1 MATIQE
7 RVESIIESL
16 HIREGMI
23 QTAKVQKNI
32 LDFKPKFVVAEGSEK
47 KTDKAPAKVLDEV
60 NKNIKE
66 GTLSGG
72 AYYGIFDKYVVF
84 AYKDSHNLMYQEGYV
99 YKFKTEEDA
108 KAFYDGIDRIDSSM
122 KIIKGASVVAPCL
135 YSLKDKKFMSIRDA
149 IEDLA
154 NGYVRDALSSLD
166 KYIGTNAIPFD
177 VEDVTYEYSVMSDN
191 RFKLYERG
199 YNCSLNVK
207 IKLKDG
213 KYPDKDTFK
222 MLSNSVDRNVN
233 MGAITGLSNG
243 SKFRDYITMH
253 SYLCN

>member
-1 MATIQE
+1 
-7 RVESIIESL
+7 
-16 HIREGMI
+16 MI
-23 QTAKVQKNI
+23 QTAKAQKSI
-32 LDFKPKFVVAEGSEK
+32 LDFKPKFVMADGSEK
-47 KTDKAPAKVLDEV
+47 KTDKAPAKVLDGV
-60 NKNIKE
+60 NKNIKV
-66 GTLSGG
+66 GYAT
-72 AYYGIFDKYVVF
+72 YYGIFDKYVVF
-84 AYKDSHNLMYQEGYV
+84 AYKDSSNLMYQEGYV

-108 KAFYDGIDRIDSSM
+108 KAFYDGGIDRGSL
-122 KIIKGASVVAPCL
+122 KIIKGTTVVAPCL
-135 YSLKDKKFMSIRDA
+135 YSLKDKKFMSIREA
-149 IEDLA
+149 VEDLA
-154 NGYVRDALSSLD
+154 SGYVRDALSSLD

-191 RFKLYERG
+191 RLKLYKRG

-222 MLSNSVDRNVN
+222 VLSNSVDRNVN

-243 SKFRDYITMH
+243 NEYRDYVTMH

>member
-23 QTAKVQKNI
+23 QTAKAQKSI
-32 LDFKPKFVVAEGSEK
+32 LDFKPKFVMADGSEK
-47 KTDKAPAKVLDEV
+47 KTDKAPANVLDGV
-60 NKNIKE
+60 NKNIKV
-66 GTLSGG
+66 GYAT
-72 AYYGIFDKYVVF
+72 YYGIFDKYVVF
-84 AYKDSHNLMYQEGYV
+84 AYKDSSNLMYQEGYV

-108 KAFYDGIDRIDSSM
+108 KAFYDGGIDRGSL
-122 KIIKGASVVAPCL
+122 KIIKGTTVVAPCL
-135 YSLKDKKFMSIRDA
+135 YSLKDKKFMSIREA
-149 IEDLA
+149 VEDLA
-154 NGYVRDALSSLD
+154 SGYVRDALSSLD

-191 RFKLYERG
+191 RLKLYKRG

-222 MLSNSVDRNVN
+222 VLSNSVDRNVN

-243 SKFRDYITMH
+243 NEYRDYVTMH

>member
-1 MATIQE
+1 
-7 RVESIIESL
+7 
-16 HIREGMI
+16 MI
-23 QTAKVQKNI
+23 QTAKAQKSI
-32 LDFKPKFVVAEGSEK
+32 LDFKPKFVMADGSEK
-47 KTDKAPAKVLDEV
+47 KTDKAPAKVLDGV
-60 NKNIKE
+60 NKNIKV
-66 GTLSGG
+66 GYAT
-72 AYYGIFDKYVVF
+72 YYGIFDKYVVF
-84 AYKDSHNLMYQEGYV
+84 AYKDSSNLMYQEGYV

-108 KAFYDGIDRIDSSM
+108 KAFYDGGIDRGSL
-122 KIIKGASVVAPCL
+122 KIIKGTTVVAPCL
-135 YSLKDKKFMSIRDA
+135 YSLKDKKFMSIREA

-154 NGYVRDALSSLD
+154 SGYVRDALSSLD

-191 RFKLYERG
+191 RLKLYKRG

-222 MLSNSVDRNVN
+222 VLSNSVDRNVN

-243 SKFRDYITMH
+243 NEYRDYVTMH

>member
-1 MATIQE
+1 
-7 RVESIIESL
+7 
-16 HIREGMI
+16 MI
-23 QTAKVQKNI
+23 QTAKAQKSI
-32 LDFKPKFVVAEGSEK
+32 LDFKPKFVMADGSEK
-47 KTDKAPAKVLDEV
+47 ITDKAPAKVLDGV
-60 NKNIKE
+60 NKNIKV
-66 GTLSGG
+66 GYAT
-72 AYYGIFDKYVVF
+72 YYGIFDKYVVF
-84 AYKDSHNLMYQEGYV
+84 AYKDSSNLMYQEGYV

-108 KAFYDGIDRIDSSM
+108 KAFYDGGIDRGSL
-122 KIIKGASVVAPCL
+122 KIIKGTTVVAPCL
-135 YSLKDKKFMSIRDA
+135 YSLKDKKFMSIREA
-149 IEDLA
+149 VEDLA
-154 NGYVRDALSSLD
+154 SGYVRDALSSLD

-191 RFKLYERG
+191 RLKLYKRG

-222 MLSNSVDRNVN
+222 VLSNSVDRNVN

-243 SKFRDYITMH
+243 NEYRDYVTMH

>member
-23 QTAKVQKNI
+23 QTAKAQKSI
-32 LDFKPKFVVAEGSEK
+32 LDFKPKFVMADGSEK
-47 KTDKAPAKVLDEV
+47 KTDKAPAKVLDGV
-60 NKNIKE
+60 NKNIKV
-66 GTLSGG
+66 GYAT
-72 AYYGIFDKYVVF
+72 YYGIFDKYVVF
-84 AYKDSHNLMYQEGYV
+84 AYKDSSNLMYQEGYV

-108 KAFYDGIDRIDSSM
+108 KAFYDGGIDRGSL
-122 KIIKGASVVAPCL
+122 KIIKGTTVVAPCL
-135 YSLKDKKFMSIRDA
+135 YSLKDKKFMSIREA
-149 IEDLA
+149 VEDLA
-154 NGYVRDALSSLD
+154 SGYVRDALSSLD

-191 RFKLYERG
+191 RLKLYERG

-222 MLSNSVDRNVN
+222 VLSNSVDRNVN

-243 SKFRDYITMH
+243 NEYRDYVTMH

>member
-23 QTAKVQKNI
+23 QTAKAQKSI
-32 LDFKPKFVVAEGSEK
+32 LDFKPKFVMADGSEK
-47 KTDKAPAKVLDEV
+47 KTDKAPTKVLDGV
-60 NKNIKE
+60 NKNIKV
-66 GTLSGG
+66 GYAT
-72 AYYGIFDKYVVF
+72 YYGIFDKYVVF
-84 AYKDSHNLMYQEGYV
+84 AYKDSSNLMYQEGYV

-108 KAFYDGIDRIDSSM
+108 KAFYDGGIDRGSL
-122 KIIKGASVVAPCL
+122 KIIKGTTVVAPCL
-135 YSLKDKKFMSIRDA
+135 YSLKDKKFMSIREA
-149 IEDLA
+149 VEDLA
-154 NGYVRDALSSLD
+154 SGYVRDALSSLD

-191 RFKLYERG
+191 RLKLYKRG

-222 MLSNSVDRNVN
+222 VLSNSVDRNVN

-243 SKFRDYITMH
+243 NEYRDYVTMH

>member
-23 QTAKVQKNI
+23 QTAKAQKSI
-32 LDFKPKFVVAEGSEK
+32 LDFKPKFVMADGSEK
-47 KTDKAPAKVLDEV
+47 KTDKAPAKVLNGV
-60 NKNIKE
+60 NKNIKV
-66 GTLSGG
+66 GYAT
-72 AYYGIFDKYVVF
+72 YYGIFENYVVF
-84 AYKDSHNLMYQEGYV
+84 AYKDSNNLMYQEGYV
-99 YKFKTEEDA
+99 YKFKTEDDA
-108 KAFYDGIDRIDSSM
+108 KAFYDGGIDRGNM
-122 KIIKGASVVAPCL
+122 EIIKGTTVVAPCL
-135 YSLKDKKFMSIRDA
+135 YSLKDKKFMSVREA
-149 IEDLA
+149 VEDLA

-166 KYIGTNAIPFD
+166 KYIGMNSIPFD
-177 VEDVTYEYSVMSDN
+177 VVDVTYEYSVMGVDGI
-191 RFKLYERG
+191 KLYERG

-222 MLSNSVDRNVN
+222 VLSNSVDRNVN

-243 SKFRDYITMH
+243 NEYRDYVTMH

>member
-23 QTAKVQKNI
+23 QTAKAQKSI
-32 LDFKPKFVVAEGSEK
+32 LDFKPKFVMADGSEK
-47 KTDKAPAKVLDEV
+47 KTDKAPAKVLDGV
-60 NKNIKE
+60 NKNIKV
-66 GTLSGG
+66 GYAT
-72 AYYGIFDKYVVF
+72 YYGIFDKYVVF
-84 AYKDSHNLMYQEGYV
+84 AYKDSSNLMYQEGYV

-108 KAFYDGIDRIDSSM
+108 KAFYDGGIDMGSM
-122 KIIKGASVVAPCL
+122 KIIKGTTVVAPCL
-135 YSLKDKKFMSIRDA
+135 YSLKDKKFMSIREA
-149 IEDLA
+149 VEDLA

-177 VEDVTYEYSVMSDN
+177 VVDVTYEYSVLSAN
-191 RFKLYERG
+191 KLKLYDRG
-199 YNCSLNVK
+199 YNCSLSVR
-207 IKLKDG
+207 IKLKDS

-222 MLSNSVDRNVN
+222 VLSNSVDRYVN

-243 SKFRDYITMH
+243 SKHSDYITMH

>member
-23 QTAKVQKNI
+23 QTAKAQKSV
-32 LDFKPKFVVAEGSEK
+32 LDFKSKFVMADGSEK
-47 KTDKAPAKVLDEV
+47 TTDKAPSKVLDGV

-66 GTLSGG
+66 GSYSYGT
-72 AYYGIFDKYVVF
+72 YYGIFDKYVVF

-108 KAFYDGIDRIDSSM
+108 KAFYDGGIDRGSM

-135 YSLKDKKFMSIRDA
+135 YSLKDKKFMSVRDA
-149 IEDLA
+149 VEELA

-177 VEDVTYEYSVMSDN
+177 VEDVTYEYSVMSAN
-191 RFKLYERG
+191 KLKLYDRG
-199 YNCSLNVK
+199 YDCSLSVK
-207 IKLKDG
+207 IKLKDA

-222 MLSNSVDRNVN
+222 VLSSSVDRYVN

-243 SKFRDYITMH
+243 NEYRDYITMH

>member
-23 QTAKVQKNI
+23 QTAKAQKSI
-32 LDFKPKFVVAEGSEK
+32 LDFKPKFVMADGSEK
-47 KTDKAPAKVLDEV
+47 KTDKAPAKVLDGV
-60 NKNIKE
+60 NKNIKV
-66 GTLSGG
+66 GYAT
-72 AYYGIFDKYVVF
+72 YYGIFDKYVVF
-84 AYKDSHNLMYQEGYV
+84 AYKDSSNLVYQEGYV

-108 KAFYDGIDRIDSSM
+108 KAFYDGGIDMGSM
-122 KIIKGASVVAPCL
+122 KIIKGTTVVAPCL
-135 YSLKDKKFMSIRDA
+135 YSLKDKKFMSIREA
-149 IEDLA
+149 VEGLA

-177 VEDVTYEYSVMSDN
+177 VVDVTYEYSVLSAN
-191 RFKLYERG
+191 KLKLYDRG
-199 YNCSLNVK
+199 YNCSLEVE
-207 IKLKDG
+207 IKLKDS

-222 MLSNSVDRNVN
+222 VLSNSVDRYVN

-243 SKFRDYITMH
+243 NEYRDYITMH

>member
-7 RVESIIESL
+7 RVDSIIESL

-23 QTAKVQKNI
+23 QTAKAQKSI
-32 LDFKPKFVVAEGSEK
+32 LDFKPKFVMADGSEK
-47 KTDKAPAKVLDEV
+47 KTDKAPAKVLGGV
-60 NKNIKE
+60 NKNIQE
-66 GTLSGG
+66 GSYSYGT
-72 AYYGIFDKYVVF
+72 YYGIFDKYVVF

-108 KAFYDGIDRIDSSM
+108 KAFYEGGIDRGSM
-122 KIIKGASVVAPCL
+122 KIIKGTTVVAPCL

-149 IEDLA
+149 VEDLA

-177 VEDVTYEYSVMSDN
+177 VEDVTYEYSVMSAN
-191 RFKLYERG
+191 KLKLYDRG
-199 YNCSLNVK
+199 YNCSLSVK
-207 IKLKDG
+207 IKLKDA

-222 MLSNSVDRNVN
+222 VLSNSVDRYVN
-233 MGAITGLSNG
+233 MGAITGLDNG
-243 SKFRDYITMH
+243 NEYRDYVTMH

>member
-23 QTAKVQKNI
+23 QTAKAQKSI
-32 LDFKPKFVVAEGSEK
+32 LDFKPKFVMADGSEK
-47 KTDKAPAKVLDEV
+47 KTDKAPAKVLDGV
-60 NKNIKE
+60 NKNIKV
-66 GTLSGG
+66 GYAT
-72 AYYGIFDKYVVF
+72 YYGIFDKYVVF
-84 AYKDSHNLMYQEGYV
+84 AYKDSSNLMYQEGYV

-108 KAFYDGIDRIDSSM
+108 KAFYDGGIDMGSM
-122 KIIKGASVVAPCL
+122 KIIKGTTVVAPCL
-135 YSLKDKKFMSIRDA
+135 YSLKDKKFMSIREA
-149 IEDLA
+149 VEGLA

-177 VEDVTYEYSVMSDN
+177 VVDVTYEYSVLSAN
-191 RFKLYERG
+191 KLKLYDRG
-199 YNCSLNVK
+199 YNCSLEVE
-207 IKLKDG
+207 IKLKDS

-222 MLSNSVDRNVN
+222 VLSNSVDRYVN

-243 SKFRDYITMH
+243 NEYCDYITMH

>member
-1 MATIQE
+1 
-7 RVESIIESL
+7 
-16 HIREGMI
+16 MI
-23 QTAKVQKNI
+23 QTAKAQKSI
-32 LDFKPKFVVAEGSEK
+32 LDFKPKFVMADGSEN
-47 KTDKAPAKVLDEV
+47 KTDKAPAKVLDGV
-60 NKNIKE
+60 NKNIKV
-66 GTLSGG
+66 GYAT
-72 AYYGIFDKYVVF
+72 YYGIFDKYVVF
-84 AYKDSHNLMYQEGYV
+84 AYKDSSNLMYQEGYV

-108 KAFYDGIDRIDSSM
+108 KAFYDGGIDRGSL
-122 KIIKGASVVAPCL
+122 KIIKGTTVVAPCL
-135 YSLKDKKFMSIRDA
+135 YSLKDKKFMSIREA
-149 IEDLA
+149 VEDLA
-154 NGYVRDALSSLD
+154 SGYVRDALSSLD

-191 RFKLYERG
+191 RLKLYKRG

-222 MLSNSVDRNVN
+222 VLSNSVDRNVN

-243 SKFRDYITMH
+243 NEYRDYVTMH

>member
-23 QTAKVQKNI
+23 QTAKAQKSV
-32 LDFKPKFVVAEGSEK
+32 LDFKPKFVMADGSEK
-47 KTDKAPAKVLDEV
+47 KTDKAPAKVLDGV
-60 NKNIKE
+60 NKNIQE
-66 GTLSGG
+66 GFASYGT
-72 AYYGIFDKYVVF
+72 YYGIFDKYVVF

-108 KAFYDGIDRIDSSM
+108 KAFYGGGIDRGSM
-122 KIIKGASVVAPCL
+122 KIIKGTNVVAPCL

-149 IEDLA
+149 VEDLA

-166 KYIGTNAIPFD
+166 KYISTNAIPFD
-177 VEDVTYEYSVMSDN
+177 VDDVTYEYSVMSDN
-191 RFKLYERG
+191 KLKLYERG

-222 MLSNSVDRNVN
+222 VLSNSVDRSVN
-233 MGAITGLSNG
+233 MGAVVGLSNG
-243 SKFRDYITMH
+243 NEYRDYITMH

>member
-23 QTAKVQKNI
+23 QTAKAQKSI
-32 LDFKPKFVVAEGSEK
+32 LDFKPKFVMADGSEK
-47 KTDKAPAKVLDEV
+47 KTDKAPAKVLDGV
-60 NKNIKE
+60 NKNIKV
-66 GTLSGG
+66 GYAT
-72 AYYGIFDKYVVF
+72 YYGIFDKYIVF
-84 AYKDSHNLMYQEGYV
+84 AYKDSSNLMYQEGYV

-108 KAFYDGIDRIDSSM
+108 KAFYDGGIDRGSL
-122 KIIKGASVVAPCL
+122 KIIKGTTVVAPCL
-135 YSLKDKKFMSIRDA
+135 YSLKDKKFMSIREA
-149 IEDLA
+149 VEDLA
-154 NGYVRDALSSLD
+154 SGYVRDALSSLD
-166 KYIGTNAIPFD
+166 IYIGTNAIPFD

-191 RFKLYERG
+191 RLKLYKRG

-222 MLSNSVDRNVN
+222 VLSNSVDRNVN

-243 SKFRDYITMH
+243 NEYRDYVTMH

>member
-23 QTAKVQKNI
+23 QTAKAQKSI
-32 LDFKPKFVVAEGSEK
+32 LDFKPKFVMADGSEK
-47 KTDKAPAKVLDEV
+47 KTDKAPAKVFDGV
-60 NKNIKE
+60 NKNIKV
-66 GTLSGG
+66 GYAT
-72 AYYGIFDKYVVF
+72 YYGIFDKYVVF
-84 AYKDSHNLMYQEGYV
+84 AYKDSSNLMYQEGYV

-108 KAFYDGIDRIDSSM
+108 KAFYDGGIDRGSL
-122 KIIKGASVVAPCL
+122 KIIKGTTVVAPCL
-135 YSLKDKKFMSIRDA
+135 YSLKDKKFMSIREA
-149 IEDLA
+149 VEDLA
-154 NGYVRDALSSLD
+154 SGYVRDALSSLD

-191 RFKLYERG
+191 RLKLYKRG

-222 MLSNSVDRNVN
+222 VLSNSVDRNVN

-243 SKFRDYITMH
+243 NEYRDYVTMH

>member
-23 QTAKVQKNI
+23 QTAKAQKSI
-32 LDFKPKFVVAEGSEK
+32 LDFKPKFVMADGSEK
-47 KTDKAPAKVLDEV
+47 KTDKAPAKVLDGV
-60 NKNIKE
+60 NKNIKV
-66 GTLSGG
+66 GYAT
-72 AYYGIFDKYVVF
+72 YYGIFDKYVVF
-84 AYKDSHNLMYQEGYV
+84 AYKDSSNLMYQEGYV

-108 KAFYDGIDRIDSSM
+108 KAFYDGGIDRGSL
-122 KIIKGASVVAPCL
+122 KIIKGTTVVAPCL
-135 YSLKDKKFMSIRDA
+135 YSLKDKKFMSIREA
-149 IEDLA
+149 VEDLA
-154 NGYVRDALSSLD
+154 SGYVRDALSSLD

-191 RFKLYERG
+191 RLKLYKRG
-199 YNCSLNVK
+199 YNCSLDVK

-222 MLSNSVDRNVN
+222 VLSNSVDRNVN

-243 SKFRDYITMH
+243 NEYRDYVTMH

>member
-1 MATIQE
+1 
-7 RVESIIESL
+7 
-16 HIREGMI
+16 MI
-23 QTAKVQKNI
+23 QTAKAQKSI
-32 LDFKPKFVVAEGSEK
+32 LDFKPKFVMADGSEK
-47 KTDKAPAKVLDEV
+47 KTDKAPAKVLDGV
-60 NKNIKE
+60 NNNIKV
-66 GTLSGG
+66 GYAT
-72 AYYGIFDKYVVF
+72 YYGIFDKYVVF
-84 AYKDSHNLMYQEGYV
+84 AYKDSSNLMYQEGYV

-108 KAFYDGIDRIDSSM
+108 KAFYDGGIDRGSL
-122 KIIKGASVVAPCL
+122 KIIKGTTVVAPCL
-135 YSLKDKKFMSIRDA
+135 YSLKDKKFMSIREA
-149 IEDLA
+149 VEDLA
-154 NGYVRDALSSLD
+154 SGYVRDALSSLD

-191 RFKLYERG
+191 RLKLYKRG

-222 MLSNSVDRNVN
+222 VLSNSVDRNVN

-243 SKFRDYITMH
+243 NEYRDYVTMH

>member
-1 MATIQE
+1 
-7 RVESIIESL
+7 
-16 HIREGMI
+16 MI
-23 QTAKVQKNI
+23 QTAKAQKSI
-32 LDFKPKFVVAEGSEK
+32 LDFKPKFVMADGSEK
-47 KTDKAPAKVLDEV
+47 KIDKAPAKVLDGV
-60 NKNIKE
+60 NKNIKV
-66 GTLSGG
+66 GYAT
-72 AYYGIFDKYVVF
+72 YYGIFDKYVVF
-84 AYKDSHNLMYQEGYV
+84 AYKDSSNLMYQEGYV

-108 KAFYDGIDRIDSSM
+108 KAFYDGGIDRGSL
-122 KIIKGASVVAPCL
+122 KIIKGTTVVAPCL
-135 YSLKDKKFMSIRDA
+135 YSLKDKKFMSIREA
-149 IEDLA
+149 VEDLA
-154 NGYVRDALSSLD
+154 SGYVRDALSSLD

-191 RFKLYERG
+191 RLKLYKRG

-222 MLSNSVDRNVN
+222 VLSNSVDRNVN

-243 SKFRDYITMH
+243 NEYRDYVTMH

>member
-23 QTAKVQKNI
+23 QTAKAQKSI
-32 LDFKPKFVVAEGSEK
+32 LDFKPKFVMADGSEK
-47 KTDKAPAKVLDEV
+47 KTDKAPAKVLDGV
-60 NKNIKE
+60 NKNIKD
-66 GTLSGG
+66 GMLSGG
-72 AYYGIFDKYVVF
+72 AYFGIFDKYVVF

-108 KAFYDGIDRIDSSM
+108 KAFYDGIDRIDSSV

-135 YSLKDKKFMSIRDA
+135 YSLKDKKFMSVRDA
-149 IEDLA
+149 VEELA
-154 NGYVRDALSSLD
+154 NGYVRDALESLD
-166 KYIGTNAIPFD
+166 KYISTNAIPFD
-177 VEDVTYEYSVMSDN
+177 VEDVTYEYSVMSASKL
-191 RFKLYERG
+191 KLYDRG
-199 YNCSLNVK
+199 YNCSLSVR
-207 IKLKDG
+207 IKLKDF

-222 MLSNSVDRNVN
+222 VLSNSVDRYVN

-243 SKFRDYITMH
+243 SKHSDYITMH

>member
-1 MATIQE
+1 
-7 RVESIIESL
+7 
-16 HIREGMI
+16 MI
-23 QTAKVQKNI
+23 QTAKAQKSI
-32 LDFKPKFVVAEGSEK
+32 LDFKPKFVMADGSEK
-47 KTDKAPAKVLDEV
+47 KTDKAPAKVLDGV
-60 NKNIKE
+60 NKNIKV
-66 GTLSGG
+66 GYAT
-72 AYYGIFDKYVVF
+72 YYGIFDKYVVF
-84 AYKDSHNLMYQEGYV
+84 AYKDSSNLMYQEGYV

-108 KAFYDGIDRIDSSM
+108 KAFYDGGIDGGSL
-122 KIIKGASVVAPCL
+122 KIIKGTTVVAPCL
-135 YSLKDKKFMSIRDA
+135 YSLKDKKFMSIREA
-149 IEDLA
+149 VEDLA
-154 NGYVRDALSSLD
+154 SGYVRDALSSLD

-191 RFKLYERG
+191 RLKLYKRG

-222 MLSNSVDRNVN
+222 VLSNSVDRNVN

-243 SKFRDYITMH
+243 NEYIDYVTMH

>member
-1 MATIQE
+1 
-7 RVESIIESL
+7 
-16 HIREGMI
+16 MI
-23 QTAKVQKNI
+23 QTAKAQKSI
-32 LDFKPKFVVAEGSEK
+32 LDFKPKFVMADGSEK
-47 KTDKAPAKVLDEV
+47 KTDKAPAKVLDGV
-60 NKNIKE
+60 NKNIKV
-66 GTLSGG
+66 GYAT
-72 AYYGIFDKYVVF
+72 YYGIFDKYVVF
-84 AYKDSHNLMYQEGYV
+84 AYKDSSNLMYQEGYV

-108 KAFYDGIDRIDSSM
+108 KAFYDGGIDRGSL
-122 KIIKGASVVAPCL
+122 KIIKGTTVVAPCL
-135 YSLKDKKFMSIRDA
+135 YSLKDKKFMSIRESV
-149 IEDLA
+149 EDLA

-191 RFKLYERG
+191 RLKLYKRG

-222 MLSNSVDRNVN
+222 VLSNSVDRNVN

-243 SKFRDYITMH
+243 NEYRDYVTMH

>member
-1 MATIQE
+1 
-7 RVESIIESL
+7 
-16 HIREGMI
+16 MI
-23 QTAKVQKNI
+23 QTAKAQKSI
-32 LDFKPKFVVAEGSEK
+32 LDFKPKFVMADGSEK
-47 KTDKAPAKVLDEV
+47 KTDKAPDKVLDGV
-60 NKNIKE
+60 NKNIKV
-66 GTLSGG
+66 GYAT
-72 AYYGIFDKYVVF
+72 YYGIFDKYVVF
-84 AYKDSHNLMYQEGYV
+84 AYKDSSNLMYQEGYV

-108 KAFYDGIDRIDSSM
+108 KAFYDGGIDRGSL
-122 KIIKGASVVAPCL
+122 KIIKGTTVVAPCL
-135 YSLKDKKFMSIRDA
+135 YSLKDKKFMSIREA
-149 IEDLA
+149 VEDLA
-154 NGYVRDALSSLD
+154 SGYVRDALSSLD

-191 RFKLYERG
+191 RLKLYKRG

-222 MLSNSVDRNVN
+222 VLSNSVDRNVN

-243 SKFRDYITMH
+243 NEYRDYVTMH

>member
-23 QTAKVQKNI
+23 QTAKAQKSI
-32 LDFKPKFVVAEGSEK
+32 LDFKPKFVMADGSEK
-47 KTDKAPAKVLDEV
+47 KTDKAPAKVLDGV
-60 NKNIKE
+60 NKNIKV
-66 GTLSGG
+66 GYAT
-72 AYYGIFDKYVVF
+72 YYGIFDKYVVF
-84 AYKDSHNLMYQEGYV
+84 AYKDSSNLMYQEGYV

-108 KAFYDGIDRIDSSM
+108 KAFYDGGIDMGSM
-122 KIIKGASVVAPCL
+122 KIIKGTTVVAPCL
-135 YSLKDKKFMSIRDA
+135 YSLKDKKFMSIREA
-149 IEDLA
+149 VEGLA

-177 VEDVTYEYSVMSDN
+177 VVDVTYEYSVLSAN
-191 RFKLYERG
+191 KLKLYDRG
-199 YNCSLNVK
+199 YNCSLEVE
-207 IKLKDG
+207 IKLKDS

-222 MLSNSVDRNVN
+222 VLSNSVDRYVN

-243 SKFRDYITMH
+243 NEYRDYITMH

>member
-23 QTAKVQKNI
+23 QTAKAQKSI
-32 LDFKPKFVVAEGSEK
+32 LDFKPKFVMADGSEK
-47 KTDKAPAKVLDEV
+47 KTDKAPAKVLDGV
-60 NKNIKE
+60 NKNIKV
-66 GTLSGG
+66 GYAT
-72 AYYGIFDKYVVF
+72 YYGIFDKYVVF
-84 AYKDSHNLMYQEGYV
+84 AYKDSSNLMYQEGYV

-108 KAFYDGIDRIDSSM
+108 KAFYDGGIDRGSL
-122 KIIKGASVVAPCL
+122 KIIKGTTVVAPCL
-135 YSLKDKKFMSIRDA
+135 YSLKDKKFMSIREA
-149 IEDLA
+149 VEDLA
-154 NGYVRDALSSLD
+154 SGYVRDALSSLD

-191 RFKLYERG
+191 RLKLYKRG

-222 MLSNSVDRNVN
+222 VLSNSVDRNVN

-243 SKFRDYITMH
+243 NEYIDYVTMH

>member
-23 QTAKVQKNI
+23 QTAKAQKSI
-32 LDFKPKFVVAEGSEK
+32 LDFKPKFVMSDGSEK
-47 KTDKAPAKVLDEV
+47 KTDKAPAKVLDGV
-60 NKNIKE
+60 NKNIKV
-66 GTLSGG
+66 GYAT
-72 AYYGIFDKYVVF
+72 YYGIFDKYVVF
-84 AYKDSHNLMYQEGYV
+84 AYKDSSNLMYQEGYV

-108 KAFYDGIDRIDSSM
+108 KAFYDGGIDMGSM
-122 KIIKGASVVAPCL
+122 KIIKGTTVVAPCL
-135 YSLKDKKFMSIRDA
+135 YSLKDKKFMSIREA
-149 IEDLA
+149 VEDLA

-177 VEDVTYEYSVMSDN
+177 VVDVTYEYSVLSAN
-191 RFKLYERG
+191 KLKLYGRG
-199 YNCSLNVK
+199 YNCSLEVE
-207 IKLKDG
+207 IKLKDS

-222 MLSNSVDRNVN
+222 VLSNSVDRYVN

-243 SKFRDYITMH
+243 NEYRDYITMH

>member
-23 QTAKVQKNI
+23 QTAKAQKSV
-32 LDFKPKFVVAEGSEK
+32 LDFKPKFVMAEGSEK
-47 KTDKAPAKVLDEV
+47 KTDKAPAKVLDGV

-66 GTLSGG
+66 GMLGGG
-72 AYYGIFDKYVVF
+72 AYFGIFDKYVVF

-166 KYIGTNAIPFD
+166 KYISTNAIPFD
-177 VEDVTYEYSVMSDN
+177 IEDVTYEYSVMSAN
-191 RFKLYERG
+191 KLKLYDRG
-199 YNCSLNVK
+199 YNCSLSVK
-207 IKLKDG
+207 IKLKDA

-222 MLSNSVDRNVN
+222 VLSGSVDRYVN
-233 MGAITGLSNG
+233 MGAITSLSNG

>member
-23 QTAKVQKNI
+23 QTAKAQKSI
-32 LDFKPKFVVAEGSEK
+32 LSFTPKFIMADGSEK
-47 KTDKAPAKVLDEV
+47 KTDKAPAKVLDGV
-60 NKNIKE
+60 NKNIKDGY
-66 GTLSGG
+66 GT
-72 AYYGIFDKYVVF
+72 YYGIFDTYVVF

-108 KAFYDGIDRIDSSM
+108 KAFYDGGIGRGSM
-122 KIIKGASVVAPCL
+122 EIIKGTTVVAPCL
-135 YSLKDKKFMSIRDA
+135 YSLKDKKFMSIREA
-149 IEDLA
+149 VEDLA

-166 KYIGTNAIPFD
+166 KYISTNAIPFD
-177 VEDVTYEYSVMSDN
+177 IEDVTYEYSVMSAN
-191 RFKLYERG
+191 KLKLYDRG
-199 YNCSLNVK
+199 YNCSLSVK
-207 IKLKDG
+207 IKLKDA

-222 MLSNSVDRNVN
+222 VLSGSVDRYVN
-233 MGAITGLSNG
+233 MGAITSLSNG

>member
-1 MATIQE
+1 MATFQE

-23 QTAKVQKNI
+23 QTAKAQKSI
-32 LDFKPKFVVAEGSEK
+32 LDFKPKFVMADGSEK
-47 KTDKAPAKVLDEV
+47 KTDKAPAKVLDGV
-60 NKNIKE
+60 NKNIKV
-66 GTLSGG
+66 GYAT
-72 AYYGIFDKYVVF
+72 YYGIFDKYVVF
-84 AYKDSHNLMYQEGYV
+84 AYKDSSNLMYQEGYV
-99 YKFKTEEDA
+99 YKFKTGEDA
-108 KAFYDGIDRIDSSM
+108 KAFYDGGIDRGSM
-122 KIIKGASVVAPCL
+122 EIIKGTTVVAPCL
-135 YSLKDKKFMSIRDA
+135 YSLKDKKFMSIREA
-149 IEDLA
+149 VEDLA
-154 NGYVRDALSSLD
+154 SGYVRDALSSLD

-191 RFKLYERG
+191 RLKLYKRG

-222 MLSNSVDRNVN
+222 VLSNSVDRNVN

-243 SKFRDYITMH
+243 NEYRDYVTMH

>member
-23 QTAKVQKNI
+23 QTAKAQKSI
-32 LDFKPKFVVAEGSEK
+32 LDFKPKFVMADGSEK
-47 KTDKAPAKVLDEV
+47 KTDKAPAKVLDGV

-66 GTLSGG
+66 GMLGGG
-72 AYYGIFDKYVVF
+72 AYFGIFDKYVVF

-135 YSLKDKKFMSIRDA
+135 YSLKDKKFMSIREA
-149 IEDLA
+149 VEDLA
-154 NGYVRDALSSLD
+154 SGYVRDALSSLD

-191 RFKLYERG
+191 RLKLYKRG

-222 MLSNSVDRNVN
+222 VLSNSVDRNVN

-243 SKFRDYITMH
+243 NEYRDYVTMH